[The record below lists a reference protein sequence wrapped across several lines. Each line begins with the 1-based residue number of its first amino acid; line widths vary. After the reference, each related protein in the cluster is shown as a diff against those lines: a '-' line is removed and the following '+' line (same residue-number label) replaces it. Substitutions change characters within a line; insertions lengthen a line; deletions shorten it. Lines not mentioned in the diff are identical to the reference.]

1 MYEEST
7 FILHKITK
15 TAYFFICGGIAYR
28 GDEMSKKFL
37 IAPFAA
43 LILFLCG
50 CGVSA
55 TDEAAGDEKA
65 KSEATETESSAN
77 DKQESSESDTTA
89 SKDEEA
95 AKPDEFFATEEDSTE
110 MPESDPP
117 VQEEGSNALE
127 AGTLESETSSAEP
140 VDGKVTFEGVKF
152 ELPSDYISLGEME
165 EMGIPMVGYQYGS
178 TTISVVAED
187 ISTFPDLTL
196 ETYIALAK
204 QQTGYEYISDETYE
218 MNGMETN
225 ELISMMD
232 GFTLLQNTIIH
243 DGTAYI
249 FSFNTMDETYE
260 QDKKVFK
267 MILESVSFEGESN
280 V

>member
-1 MYEEST
+1 
-7 FILHKITK
+7 
-15 TAYFFICGGIAYR
+15 
-28 GDEMSKKFL
+28 MSEKFL

-50 CGVSA
+50 CGASA
-55 TDEAAGDEKA
+55 TDEAASDEKA
-65 KSEATETESSAN
+65 KSEATETEASADDN
-77 DKQESSESDTTA
+77 QESSESDKTA
-89 SKDEEA
+89 SKDEET
-95 AKPDEFFATEEDSTE
+95 AKPDDFFATEEDSAE
-110 MPESDPP
+110 LRESNPP
-117 VQEEGSNALE
+117 VQEKGTDALE
-127 AGTLESETSSAEP
+127 ADTLEAETASAEP
-140 VDGKVTFEGVKF
+140 VDGKVTFEGVTF

-232 GFTLLQNTIIH
+232 GFTLQQNTIIH
-243 DGTAYI
+243 DGIAYI

-260 QDKKVFK
+260 QDKEVFRA
-267 MILESVSFEGESN
+267 ILESVPFESESN
-280 V
+280 I